1 MRTKGKLTSWND
13 GKAYGFISPMSGK
26 KQVFIHINA
35 FSNRSRRPKVGQIV
49 TYDISTD
56 KQGRPCAV
64 KATLAGG
71 RLRQNKRESKG
82 ILSIGVAVVFLV
94 IVAVSVLEDKLP
106 PIIFE
111 VYVGLSILT
120 YFVYAID
127 KSAAK
132 KGAWRTQEST
142 LHLFAFAGGWPGALI
157 AQQKLR
163 HKSKKKGFR
172 FVFWTTVLLNCGI
185 FIWLFSETG
194 SSLLNNI
201 LKAVA

>member
-13 GKAYGFISPMSGK
+13 GKAYGFISPISGG

-35 FSNRSRRPKVGQIV
+35 FSNRNRRPKVGQIV
-49 TYDISTD
+49 TYNISTD
-56 KQGRPCAV
+56 KQGRPCAA
-64 KATLAGG
+64 KATLAGDQ
-71 RLRQNKRESKG
+71 LQQNKKESKG
-82 ILSIGVAVVFLV
+82 LISIGVAVMFLV
-94 IVAVSVLEDKLP
+94 IVAVSVRVDKLP
-106 PIIFE
+106 PIILE

-163 HKSKKKGFR
+163 HKSKKEGFR
-172 FVFWTTVLLNCGI
+172 FVFWITVFLNCGI

-201 LKAVA
+201 LQAMA

>member
-13 GKAYGFISPMSGK
+13 GKAYGFISPISGG

-35 FSNRSRRPKVGQIV
+35 FSNRNRRPKVGQIV
-49 TYDISTD
+49 TYNISTD
-56 KQGRPCAV
+56 KQGRPCAA
-64 KATLAGG
+64 KAALAGD
-71 RLRQNKRESKG
+71 RLLQNKKESKG
-82 ILSIGVAVVFLV
+82 LISIGVAVMFLV
-94 IVAVSVLEDKLP
+94 IVAVSVWVDKLP
-106 PIIFE
+106 PIILE

-163 HKSKKKGFR
+163 HKSKKEGFR
-172 FVFWTTVLLNCGI
+172 FVFWITVFLNCGI

-201 LKAVA
+201 LQAMA